1 MLYGR
6 PALAILAG
14 RPGEDRV
21 SLRNR
26 LVLQSFASLFVA
38 IDLMLGACSTAADIN
53 ANSFLI
59 DDVSVSQDA
68 ASCRRSLANN
78 IEYEPIA
85 RRMPLVDI
93 YQATIRQMAD
103 AQLATPEEVSVL
115 LAWTQ
120 ELQKCRQKTLAA
132 IRQHSPIALG
142 RVLTAWNAE
151 DGVFVLLSKRRL
163 TWGNAVTRLRTIR
176 GELFSKLTDQAFRES
191 AQLNANK
198 QAQLTRRVSILN
210 ALTNLAP

>member
-1 MLYGR
+1 MLDGR
-6 PALAILAG
+6 AALTILAG
-14 RPGEDRV
+14 RPGEVRV
-21 SLRNR
+21 SLHNR
-26 LVLQSFASLFVA
+26 LVLQSVASLFVA
-38 IDLMLGACSTAADIN
+38 INLLLGACSTSADIN
-53 ANSFLI
+53 ANSFLT
-59 DDVSVSQDA
+59 DDISVAQDA
-68 ASCRRSLANN
+68 ASCRRSLASN

-103 AQLATPEEVSVL
+103 AQLANPEEVSAL

-132 IRQHSPIALG
+132 IRLQSPIALG
-142 RVLTAWNAE
+142 RVLTGWNAE

-163 TWGNAVTRLRTIR
+163 TWGDAVTRLRTIR
-176 GELFSKLTDQAFRES
+176 AELFSKLTDQAFRES
-191 AQLNANK
+191 TQLNANK
-198 QAQLTRRVSILN
+198 QAELTRRVSILN